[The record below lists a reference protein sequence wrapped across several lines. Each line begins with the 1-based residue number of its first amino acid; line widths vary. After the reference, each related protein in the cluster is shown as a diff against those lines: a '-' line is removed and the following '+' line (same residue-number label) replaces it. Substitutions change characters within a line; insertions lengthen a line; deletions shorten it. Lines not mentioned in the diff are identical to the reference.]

1 MKCRRHWCRLLVA
14 LRLRESKDAAAVF
27 VWYSPAVS
35 RCLLGIRFC
44 TMTDCSAHIA
54 RKCCTQ
60 PAAASIGP

>member
-35 RCLLGIRFC
+35 RCLLGIRFLHH
-44 TMTDCSAHIA
+44 D
-54 RKCCTQ
+54 
-60 PAAASIGP
+60 